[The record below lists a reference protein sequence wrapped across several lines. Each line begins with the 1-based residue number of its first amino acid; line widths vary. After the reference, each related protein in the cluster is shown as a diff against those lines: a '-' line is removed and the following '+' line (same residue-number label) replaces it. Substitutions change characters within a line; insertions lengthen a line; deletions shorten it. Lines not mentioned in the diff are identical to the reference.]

1 MIYETIVI
9 AGIILILIAI
19 AGNKKIEFEK
29 MKIGDLTDVQRS
41 IIGVLGIIVL
51 ILGIWQP
58 FLEGD
63 RINGVPTPT
72 PTLTP
77 TPTSTPTSI
86 IDTMD
91 STSGWET
98 YIDDES
104 GSSINIK
111 SITGRTGNAIEIS
124 YDLKERGE
132 VAIYKEIN
140 PEILSGKDGIK
151 FFYKGGG
158 EPNTIDLGL
167 RYGDVGETLFGVG
180 WERATVTDDW
190 VTKEAPYTYFD
201 CWWPDDNC
209 QYYGNKLDLKNV
221 RKIWFCISNNPDDGD
236 VCGSGRVIIDDV
248 QGITS

>member
-1 MIYETIVI
+1 MNNRNEEKSFWTTVPGILTGI
-9 AGIILILIAI
+9 AAIITAIGGLIIALNMGGII
-19 AGNKKIEFEK
+19 
-29 MKIGDLTDVQRS
+29 
-41 IIGVLGIIVL
+41 
-51 ILGIWQP
+51 
-58 FLEGD
+58 
-63 RINGVPTPT
+63 TPT

-77 TPTSTPTSI
+77 TPTPTPTSI

-111 SITGRTGNAIEIS
+111 SITGRTGNAIEIF
-124 YDLKERGE
+124 YNLKEGGE

-158 EPNTIDLGL
+158 EPNTIDFAL
-167 RYGDVGETLFGVG
+167 RYGDVGETIFGVG
-180 WERATVTDDW
+180 WERETVTDDW
-190 VTKEAPYTYFD
+190 VTKEVPYTYFN
-201 CWWPDDNC
+201 CWGPDDNC
-209 QYYGNKLDLKNV
+209 QYYENKLDLKNV
-221 RKIWFCISNNPDDGD
+221 RKIWFCISNNPEDGD

>member
-1 MIYETIVI
+1 MPDGWEADNGLNPWDSGD
-9 AGIILILIAI
+9 AGDDPDDDGLTNL
-19 AGNKKIEFEK
+19 EEWQHDTDPYDSDTD
-29 MKIGDLTDVQRS
+29 GDGYSDGEEVDSGTDPLDPKAV
-41 IIGVLGIIVL
+41 
-51 ILGIWQP
+51 
-58 FLEGD
+58 
-63 RINGVPTPT
+63 TPT
-72 PTLTP
+72 TP
-77 TPTSTPTSI
+77 TATSTSI

-158 EPNTIDLGL
+158 EPNTMGLAL
-167 RYGDVGETLFGVG
+167 RYEDVGETMFGVG